1 MNIYVANLSF
11 AVQNEE
17 LNKQFSQYG
26 EVSSVSIVMDKITN
40 RSRGFAFVEMQNKP
54 EAEKAISELNGT
66 LMDGR
71 PIKVNE
77 AKRRIQ

>member
-11 AVQNEE
+11 AVQSEE

-26 EVSSVSIVMDKITN
+26 EVSSVNIITDRITK
-40 RSRGFAFVEMQNKP
+40 RSRGFAFVEMQNNP

-77 AKRRIQ
+77 AKKRMQ